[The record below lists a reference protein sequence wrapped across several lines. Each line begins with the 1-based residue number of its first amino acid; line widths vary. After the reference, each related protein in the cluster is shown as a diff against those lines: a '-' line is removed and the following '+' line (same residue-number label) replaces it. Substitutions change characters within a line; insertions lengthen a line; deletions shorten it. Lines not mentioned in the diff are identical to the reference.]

1 MCIKEY
7 YFLQRPQIYFQDSRE
22 GSDLQKVVNCH
33 NMFGIS
39 TGTMMCISQEASLVY
54 ASRRGRSVGGKK
66 RLLFQD
72 QIIFIGFVA
81 NHP

>member
-39 TGTMMCISQEASLVY
+39 TGMMICISQEASLVY
-54 ASRRGRSVGGKK
+54 GSKRGRRVGGEEK
-66 RLLFQD
+66 
-72 QIIFIGFVA
+72 VA
-81 NHP
+81 ISRPDYFYRVCG